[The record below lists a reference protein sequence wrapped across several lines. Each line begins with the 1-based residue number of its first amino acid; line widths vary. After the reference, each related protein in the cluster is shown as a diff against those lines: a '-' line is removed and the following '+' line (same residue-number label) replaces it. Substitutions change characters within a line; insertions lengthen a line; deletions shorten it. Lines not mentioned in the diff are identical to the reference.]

1 MSGKQTLFRGD
12 PGSPSILP
20 RVRAISLAE
29 GRIVETPVGVA
40 FASFPEGACAV
51 ICLVRFA
58 PGPGGR

>member
-29 GRIVETPVGVA
+29 GRIVETPAGVA
-40 FASFPEGACAV
+40 FASFHEGACAV
-51 ICLVRFA
+51 ICW
-58 PGPGGR
+58 